1 VLQRWENNLFVSP
14 LPRAAND
21 TSNLF
26 EIRQPATVGSDGSVE
41 LQIPVDSIVSL
52 TTLLGGGKAALQS
65 PPSTR
70 FHSQHT
76 DSFGSSDGYS
86 VDQQPWFFSDQTGSF
101 AMASSTTDGQ
111 LVLQQQVQA
120 SSSRAGVGWHN
131 GDSEAALTFVGDYN
145 ISDTLVAVMARI
157 SGNAECM
164 PTNVVTLQF
173 AVYSTS

>member
-1 VLQRWENNLFVSP
+1 
-14 LPRAAND
+14 
-21 TSNLF
+21 
-26 EIRQPATVGSDGSVE
+26 
-41 LQIPVDSIVSL
+41 
-52 TTLLGGGKAALQS
+52 
-65 PPSTR
+65 
-70 FHSQHT
+70 
-76 DSFGSSDGYS
+76 
-86 VDQQPWFFSDQTGSF
+86 
-101 AMASSTTDGQ
+101 MASSTTDGQ